1 MFFPDNK
8 AECVVR
14 EQIEDR
20 LRAAEARRALH
31 RAGLDQRG
39 WISRQVYRLIGGLGG
54 LLVVLGRRLERY
66 EAPSMARAVE
76 RGRTSEAS
84 PGG

>member
-1 MFFPDNK
+1 MFFPDYK
-8 AECVVR
+8 TECVVR
-14 EQIEDR
+14 EKIEDR
-20 LRAAEARRALH
+20 LRVAEAHCASR

-39 WISRQVYRLIGGLGG
+39 WTSRQFYRSISHLGG

-76 RGRTSEAS
+76 RGRTS
-84 PGG
+84 

>member
-20 LRAAEARRALH
+20 LRAAETRRASCQ
-31 RAGLDQRG
+31 AGLDQRG
-39 WISRQVYRLIGGLGG
+39 WISHQVCRSISNLGG

>member
-1 MFFPDNK
+1 MSFPDYK
-8 AECVVR
+8 AERVVR

-20 LRAAEARRALH
+20 LRAAEARCASH

-39 WISRQVYRLIGGLGG
+39 WLSRQLCRLIGSLGG
-54 LLVVLGRRLERY
+54 MLVVLGRRLERY

>member
-1 MFFPDNK
+1 MFFPDYK

-54 LLVVLGRRLERY
+54 LLVVLGQRLERY
-66 EAPSMARAVE
+66 EAPSRIRSQE
-76 RGRTSEAS
+76 CL
-84 PGG
+84 